1 MTKEKAKKN
10 TPESK
15 KQENNQTTT
24 DVRGLILDILLE
36 ILEKDSYSHM
46 VLKQALDK
54 YQYLEKQDRAL
65 ITKVTEGVLEYLIQI
80 DYVIELYS
88 SIKISKMKPLIRTL
102 LRMSVYQI
110 LYLDRIPDSAVC
122 NEAVKLAKK
131 RRFQGLSGFVNGVLR
146 TISREKENLN
156 FPDDSIRYSAPW
168 WLINLWK
175 ESYPEETVREM
186 LGSFLEKSRL
196 SVRCNL
202 EKADKEQIIHSLKQQ
217 GVKVWDSGYLEAIL
231 YLEGIDYLEALE
243 AFQKGWIFV
252 QDLSSSLVALAVAPQ
267 KGSYCIDVCGAPGG
281 KALHLADLLSGTG
294 TVEVRDI
301 NEHKVE
307 LIQENIRRSGF
318 SNIKSKIWDAFV
330 LDQDSVEKADLVLA
344 DLPCSG
350 LGVIGRKPD
359 IKRRMSLEA
368 MEELAKLQRE
378 ILSVVWK
385 YVKPGGTLVYST
397 CTVNQKENE
406 DNARWFTQNFPF
418 RTVNIERRLGEKLKS
433 ETMRQGYIQ
442 LLPGKPCDGFFLAV
456 FERI

>member
-252 QDLSSSLVALAVAPQ
+252 QDLSSSLVALAAAPQ

-318 SNIKSKIWDAFV
+318 SNIK
-330 LDQDSVEKADLVLA
+330 
-344 DLPCSG
+344 
-350 LGVIGRKPD
+350 
-359 IKRRMSLEA
+359 
-368 MEELAKLQRE
+368 
-378 ILSVVWK
+378 
-385 YVKPGGTLVYST
+385 
-397 CTVNQKENE
+397 
-406 DNARWFTQNFPF
+406 
-418 RTVNIERRLGEKLKS
+418 
-433 ETMRQGYIQ
+433 
-442 LLPGKPCDGFFLAV
+442 
-456 FERI
+456 